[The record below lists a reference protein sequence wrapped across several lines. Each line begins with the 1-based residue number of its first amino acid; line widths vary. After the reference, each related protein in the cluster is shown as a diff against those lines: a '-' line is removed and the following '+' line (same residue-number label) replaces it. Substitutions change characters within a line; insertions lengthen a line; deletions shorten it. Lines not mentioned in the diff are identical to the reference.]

1 MNTPTDTPTRTDKPA
16 CTGMGGERPLPP
28 ITEFPVL
35 VEQKVPEDENEYV
48 VDVETH
54 VTVLVQATSAET
66 AAAKAVLHTIDAEEN
81 GSVSEV
87 GRNVHTCVHSGMDDS
102 ESCDQHGE
110 HNEE

>member
-1 MNTPTDTPTRTDKPA
+1 MTTPTETNKPA

-28 ITEFPVL
+28 IVAFPMM
-35 VEQKVPEDENEYV
+35 EEKQDETPEGENEFV

-54 VTVLVQATSAET
+54 VTVLVQATTAET
-66 AAAKAVLHTIDAEEN
+66 AAAKAILHTIDAEED